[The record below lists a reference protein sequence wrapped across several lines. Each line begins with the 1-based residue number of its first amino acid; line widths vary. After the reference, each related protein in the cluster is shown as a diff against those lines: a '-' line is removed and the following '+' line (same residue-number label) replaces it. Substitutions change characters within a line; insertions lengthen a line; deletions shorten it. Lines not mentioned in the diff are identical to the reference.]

1 MVRIMLALA
10 LVLSPVACGDGIT
23 VPNGPPSTEGV
34 IVERDRGT
42 SISAGFP
49 TISVMHSPDECGT
62 TVYTVG
68 PSAELWTRGA
78 DGKVR
83 EIEVDALIV
92 DARVRVWASSAI
104 LDSCPAQAGAGSVEL
119 VP

>member
-1 MVRIMLALA
+1 MLRSLLVLA
-10 LVLSPVACGDGIT
+10 LVLSPIGCGDGIT

-42 SISAGFP
+42 SISVGFP
-49 TISVMHSPDECGT
+49 TIWVMSPPDDECG
-62 TVYTVG
+62 VIYTVG
-68 PSAELWTRGA
+68 SSTDLWSRGA

-92 DARVRVWASSAI
+92 GARVRVWASSAI
-104 LDSCPAQAGAGSVEL
+104 LTSCPEQAESGSVEL